1 MSDRGVLSVLRLSWG
16 GAVMLL
22 SPYGVYRIIVP
33 VFIPR
38 EGGCPAFIK
47 CA

>member
-1 MSDRGVLSVLRLSWG
+1 MSDRVVLSALSDVWG

-33 VFIPR
+33 VFFAR
-38 EGGCPAFIK
+38 KGGLSFH
-47 CA
+47 